1 MSHLN
6 DSGVPLK
13 ARPSVAKRQKERAR
27 SEKKKMKA
35 EKREFRKDERE
46 SRPDEGADDPDI
58 AGIVPGP
65 QALDV
70 SLFGSESLSDPEPE
84 KSN

>member
-1 MSHLN
+1 
-6 DSGVPLK
+6 
-13 ARPSVAKRQKERAR
+13 
-27 SEKKKMKA
+27 MKA